1 MVKPLNLSFM
11 WHMHQ
16 PDYRD
21 GSGIMR
27 MPWVFLH
34 SIKDYYDMPWIVS
47 MYPALKATFNV
58 TPPLIEQ
65 INLYK
70 EPTKNDYFLSIWIKH
85 PSEVG
90 SEDKKSLIKTCKS
103 SNYETMVRPLE
114 RFDELYH
121 QVEFNDYELI
131 DLEVMFMLSWCGVYL
146 RKNNS
151 IVLGLMQK
159 GRNFTQEDKQ
169 NFLDELTKFVQTIL
183 PFYTELQKS
192 GQIAIST
199 TPYNHPI
206 LPLLIDMSIAR
217 EANPHAPIVDNFVSL
232 KDDAKIQVERAIE
245 LYKET
250 FKIDPIGFWP
260 AEGAVDEASSEI
272 YRSLSIKWI
281 ATDEAILFKSLKN
294 DDRANLYHAYK
305 FNDLSMGF
313 RDHGLSDLI
322 GFTYRFYK
330 AEDAV
335 EHFLNAIKPIAHS
348 KADTAFVILDGE
360 NAWEFFHDNAYP
372 FFTKLYERL
381 NKIDWCRTVTMD
393 EVANG
398 TTRQLDYLAPGS
410 WINGDFTTWSGSSE
424 KNRAWE
430 LVFQTRRDY
439 ANRGERFSD
448 DVEEK
453 IKFHFLAAECSDW
466 YWWYGDD
473 HHTDFALEFDTLF
486 RKHLIEIYDLMKMTP
501 PADLFGPILEHKSTA
516 SFMIQPQFPIR
527 PKIDGND
534 SSFFEW
540 IGAGTIDESKLY
552 STMDR
557 VRGPIAQIHY
567 GQDEKGNIYT
577 AFQGDVHGL
586 IGSSSTL
593 RVIIEELEKT
603 YTMKIEENISQSE
616 IVMNV
621 HELIEIYIE
630 RDLFENIDKVHLRF
644 EIEQNGTIVQT
655 LPGFGAL
662 AMDFNEDYGAN
673 WFI

>member
-1 MVKPLNLSFM
+1 MDKSLNLSFM

-34 SIKDYYDMPWIVS
+34 SIKDYYDMPWILS
-47 MYPALKATFNV
+47 KYPSLKATFNV

-65 INLYK
+65 INLYE
-70 EPTKNDYFLSIWIKH
+70 EPTKNDYFLSLWIKH

-103 SNYETMVRPLE
+103 SNYDTMVRPLK
-114 RFDELYH
+114 RFDELFN
-121 QVEFNDYELI
+121 QEEFSDSELI
-131 DLEVMFMLSWCGVYL
+131 DLEIMFMISWCGVYL
-146 RKNNS
+146 RQNS
-151 IVLGLMQK
+151 SVVSGLMQK

-169 NFLDELTKFVQTIL
+169 SFLDELTKFVQTIL
-183 PFYTELQKS
+183 PFYAKLQKS
-192 GQIAIST
+192 GQIALST

-206 LPLLIDMSIAR
+206 LPLLINMATAR

-232 KDDAKIQVERAIE
+232 KEDAKIQVERAIE

-260 AEGAVDEASSEI
+260 AEGAVDEASTDI
-272 YRSLSIKWI
+272 YRSLGIKWI

-335 EHFLNAIKPIAHS
+335 EHFLNALQPISHWDS
-348 KADTAFVILDGE
+348 DTAFVILDGE

-372 FFTKLYERL
+372 FFTKLYEKL
-381 NKIDWCRTVTMD
+381 EQTHWCSTVTMD

-398 TTRQLDYLAPGS
+398 TTRELEHLAPGS

-439 ANRGERFSD
+439 ANRGESFSD
-448 DVEEK
+448 EVEEK
-453 IKFHFLAAECSDW
+453 IKFHFLASECSDW

-501 PADLFGPILEHKSTA
+501 PADLFEPILEHKSTA

-540 IGAGTIDESKLY
+540 IGAGIIDESKLY

-557 VRGPIAQIHY
+557 VRGPISQIHY
-567 GQDEKGNIYT
+567 GQDEQGNIYT
-577 AFQGDVHGL
+577 AFQGDVSEL

-603 YTMKIEENISQSE
+603 FTMKIEEDTSESE
-616 IVMNV
+616 IIMNV

-630 RDLFENIDKVHLRF
+630 RELFEDVDKVHLRF

-662 AMDFNEDYGAN
+662 AMDLNEDYGAN

>member
-1 MVKPLNLSFM
+1 
-11 WHMHQ
+11 MHQ

-34 SIKDYYDMPWIVS
+34 GIKDYYDMPWILS
-47 MYPALKATFNV
+47 QYPSLKATFNV

-65 INLYK
+65 LNLYK
-70 EPTKNDYFLSIWIKH
+70 EPIKNDYFLSLWIKH

-103 SNYETMVRPLE
+103 SNYDTMVRPLK
-114 RFDELYH
+114 RFDELYE
-121 QVEFNDYELI
+121 QEEFSDNELI
-131 DLEVMFMLSWCGVYL
+131 DLEVMFMISWSGVYL
-146 RKNNS
+146 RENNNVVS
-151 IVLGLMQK
+151 SLMKK

-169 NFLDELTKFVQTIL
+169 NFLDELTKFVQEIL
-183 PFYTELQKS
+183 PFYAKLQKS
-192 GQIAIST
+192 GQIALST

-206 LPLLIDMSIAR
+206 LPLLINMGTAR

-232 KDDAKIQVERAIE
+232 KADAKIQVERAIE

-260 AEGAVDEASSEI
+260 AEGAVDEASTDI
-272 YRSLSIKWI
+272 YKELGIKWI
-281 ATDEAILFKSLKN
+281 ATDEAILFKSLDN
-294 DDRANLYHAYK
+294 DDRVNLYHPYR
-305 FNDLSMGF
+305 FNTLAMGF

-335 EHFLNAIKPIAHS
+335 EHFLNAVEPIS
-348 KADTAFVILDGE
+348 DGDADTAFVILDGE

-372 FFTKLYERL
+372 FFTKLYETL
-381 NKIDWCRTVTMD
+381 EHTDWCKTVTMD
-393 EVANG
+393 EVANT
-398 TTRQLDYLAPGS
+398 TTRELEKLAPGS

-439 ANRGERFSD
+439 TNRGESFD
-448 DVEEK
+448 EETEEK
-453 IKFHFLAAECSDW
+453 IKFHFLASECSDW

-501 PADLFGPILEHKSTA
+501 PADLFEPIIEHKSTA
-516 SFMIQPQFPIR
+516 SFMVEPQFPIHPR
-527 PKIDGND
+527 IDGKD

-540 IGAGTIDESKLY
+540 IGAGSIDESKLY

-567 GQDEKGNIYT
+567 GQDEEGNIYT
-577 AFQGDVHGL
+577 AFEGDVSDL
-586 IGSSSTL
+586 VGSNSTL

-603 YTMKIEENISQSE
+603 IVLKIDKDKTEAE

-662 AMDFNEDYGAN
+662 AMDLNEDYGSN